1 MARLKFLGRSWWAA
15 LRQKGWRF
23 LLTESQVS
31 FFPVV
36 LVLALAAMSYWLAV
50 VSTPAEEDITGTNR
64 HNPEDEDGNFTV
76 RSFSERGLKKDV
88 LSGNKAI
95 HYPDDESTMILKPNL
110 IHSNAGSVPP
120 TTIKSDV
127 ALLNSDQ
134 SEVELKGNV
143 VGFRPAYGGRE
154 AITFRSAHLMVFAD
168 EERAETTHRVQIN
181 QGKSWIAGTGFD
193 MDNVTQVY
201 NLHSRVEGASY
212 PGSKVAK

>member
-1 MARLKFLGRSWWAA
+1 
-15 LRQKGWRF
+15 
-23 LLTESQVS
+23 
-31 FFPVV
+31 
-36 LVLALAAMSYWLAV
+36 MSYWLAV
-50 VSTPAEEDITGTNR
+50 VSTPAEEDMSGRFR
-64 HNPEDEDGNFTV
+64 HDPDVVVGNFTV

-88 LSGNKAI
+88 
-95 HYPDDESTMILKPNL
+95 
-110 IHSNAGSVPP
+110 
-120 TTIKSDV
+120 
-127 ALLNSDQ
+127 LNSDQ